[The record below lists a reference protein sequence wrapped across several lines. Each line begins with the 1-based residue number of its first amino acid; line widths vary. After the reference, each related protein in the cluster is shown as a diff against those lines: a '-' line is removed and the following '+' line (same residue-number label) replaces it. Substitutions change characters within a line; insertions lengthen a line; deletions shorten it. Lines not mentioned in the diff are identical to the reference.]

1 MNLETV
7 KALGRAYALGLA
19 YSHGLAHR
27 GMAADEARWI
37 TVHPGGKGP
46 KANGKGNKKGRKALI
61 DSETGEVLG
70 GMGGKFNGRHI
81 SSAHKGG
88 DPMSRENLKISR
100 MKAQKSQAA
109 QTQKAQP
116 SKPSK
121 PANTSQASKPSN
133 EVSKLSD
140 AEINNQMADLA
151 GRLYHPKTTDQ
162 EREQYYSLQ
171 KEFNRRRDEK
181 SKNLT
186 ATSAPKT
193 QANNI
198 IKMKAQELKAKAQAQ
213 AQAKAEPKPQ
223 TKEPESKQSFED
235 VFKRGVTKVERPEG
249 MEEKAKAFAER
260 QKKKRDFRIGRA
272 LSAQAA
278 ANAKFDR
285 IHESYGRR
293 PLGQPMF
300 SGREVARY
308 EKQMQAAVNAQN
320 RADKLANAL
329 SSRPTNAIL
338 KKDPEAV
345 YKLQDKVDELTAIHT
360 KMKAVNN
367 EYKKAKT
374 EAEQNAVLK
383 KYGITPEMVSM
394 YKDQGRTSEKYPV
407 FPEFALSNAYQNLSR
422 YKKRLNKLKPK
433 EG

>member
-19 YSHGLAHR
+19 YSHGLAHK
-27 GMAADEARWI
+27 GLAADEARWI

-100 MKAQKSQAA
+100 IKSQKAQAA
-109 QTQKAQP
+109 QAQKAQS

-121 PANTSQASKPSN
+121 PANTSQTSKPSN

-140 AEINNQMADLA
+140 AEITKRMTEL
-151 GRLYHPKTTDQ
+151 GSSIYLPKSTEQ
-162 EREQYYSLQ
+162 EREEYYSLQ

-198 IKMKAQELKAKAQAQ
+198 LKMKAQELKAKAQAQ
-213 AQAKAEPKPQ
+213 AQANAEPKAQ

-235 VFKRGVTKVERPEG
+235 VFKQGVTKVERPEG
-249 MEEKAKAFAER
+249 MEEQAKAFAER
-260 QKKKRDFRIGRA
+260 QKAKRDYRIGRA

-278 ANAKFDR
+278 ANARFDR
-285 IHESYGRR
+285 IHETYGRM

-300 SGREVARY
+300 SGRELARY
-308 EKQMQAAVNAQN
+308 EKQMQSAVNAQN
-320 RADKLANAL
+320 RADKIANSL

-345 YKLQDKVDELTAIHT
+345 YKVQDKVNELTAVH
-360 KMKAVNN
+360 KNMLAVNKD
-367 EYKKAKT
+367 YKKAKT
-374 EAEQNAVLK
+374 DQERAAVLK
-383 KYGITPEMVSM
+383 KYGLTPEMVAEH
-394 YKDQGRTSEKYPV
+394 KDRTSEKYPV
-407 FPEFALSNAYQNLSR
+407 FPMWLIENSRQNLGY
-422 YKKRLNKLKPK
+422 YKKRLEKLQPK
-433 EG
+433 DKK